1 MRRAI
6 SMLTVCIAAT
16 QTAPVAAQEF
26 PTRTIR
32 AIAATSAG
40 GTSDIFMRALGEE
53 LQKRWGHGLVVENRP
68 GGNTIIGGR
77 ACAEAPKDGHTLC
90 ILPGEVLAFNK
101 VMYKNLPYDA
111 ERDYEPIMGLF
122 FSISAIV
129 VNSNLGV
136 KTLDGLAAYAKAR
149 PKTLAY
155 MAPSVPLAQF
165 MESFNRRYG
174 TDLVRVPFRGGGET
188 ANAILSGV
196 VPIAFLGLSNFVA
209 QIQAGTMTPI
219 VVDSVQR
226 SPVVPNTPTLL
237 ELGYPD
243 NPTRAF
249 FGLVAP
255 AGTPKPIVRKLRD
268 TIAEI
273 MAIPAFRNRHM
284 IDRGLEPIGDT
295 PEAFARFL
303 AAYREGAA
311 RVVKDA
317 GIEPQ

>member
-1 MRRAI
+1 MIPRVIGAI
-6 SMLTVCIAAT
+6 AVALACV
-16 QTAPVAAQEF
+16 APAAAQDF
-26 PTRTIR
+26 PSRTIR

-53 LQKRWGHGLVVENRP
+53 LQKRWGHGIIVENRP

-77 ACAEAPKDGHTLC
+77 ACAEAPKDGHTIC
-90 ILPGEVLAFNK
+90 ILPGEVLAFNR

-122 FSISAIV
+122 FSVSAIV
-129 VNSNLGV
+129 VNSNLGT
-136 KTLDGLAAYAKAR
+136 KTLDELAAYIKAR

-155 MAPSVPLAQF
+155 MAPSVPLAHF
-165 MESFNRRYG
+165 METFNKQRG

-209 QIQAGTMTPI
+209 QIQAGSMTAI
-219 VVDSVQR
+219 VVDSTRR
-226 SPVVPNTPTLL
+226 SPVVPNVPTLI

-255 AGTPKPIVRKLRD
+255 KGTPLPIVRKMRD
-268 TIAEI
+268 TIAEV
-273 MAIPAFRNRHM
+273 MAQPRFRSQHM
-284 IDRGLEPIGDT
+284 LDRGLEPMGGT
-295 PEAFARFL
+295 SEEFAQFL
-303 AAYREGAA
+303 AGYRAA
-311 RVVKDA
+311 AAQLVKDA
-317 GIEPQ
+317 GLEPQ

>member
-237 ELGYPD
+237 ELGSPD